1 MTMICLYS
9 SCVLD
14 LSLSSVASD
23 IRHFAEEKV
32 MDKGIKIEIN
42 KTRIIHILSAL
53 IDVNT
58 LKNKTFL

>member
-1 MTMICLYS
+1 MICLYS

-14 LSLSSVASD
+14 LTLSSVASD

-42 KTRIIHILSAL
+42 KTRIVHINTKC
-53 IDVNT
+53 ID
-58 LKNKTFL
+58 